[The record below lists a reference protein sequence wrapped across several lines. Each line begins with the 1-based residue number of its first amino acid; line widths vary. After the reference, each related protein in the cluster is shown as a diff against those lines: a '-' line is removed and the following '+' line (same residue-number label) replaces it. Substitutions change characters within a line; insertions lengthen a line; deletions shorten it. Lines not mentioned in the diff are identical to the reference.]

1 MPDIALVSVIL
12 PTYNEAG
19 NIIPLVEA
27 IDRAITLPHEI
38 IVVDDN
44 SPDGTSR
51 LMQEEIDAGRIP
63 GLRLETRMTD
73 RGLTKSIWR
82 GIELARGDTVVW
94 MDCDFSMPPEKIP
107 ELLQKVREGYDIAVG
122 SRFVAGGSAKQG
134 TLGAA
139 NESFIA
145 TVLSRGLNLVL
156 RLAISP
162 KFRDYT
168 SGFIAVRRDVF
179 RQIRLTGDYGEYF
192 MDLMARAMML
202 GYSFVEVPYV
212 NAVRRVGESKTA
224 PNLRVLFRRGIRY
237 LAMILRL
244 WRLKVCRLCGG
255 SIADRNALPS

>member
-1 MPDIALVSVIL
+1 MI
-12 PTYNEAG
+12 
-19 NIIPLVEA
+19 
-27 IDRAITLPHEI
+27 
-38 IVVDDN
+38 
-44 SPDGTSR
+44 
-51 LMQEEIDAGRIP
+51 
-63 GLRLETRMTD
+63 
-73 RGLTKSIWR
+73 
-82 GIELARGDTVVW
+82 
-94 MDCDFSMPPEKIP
+94 
-107 ELLQKVREGYDIAVG
+107 
-122 SRFVAGGSAKQG
+122 
-134 TLGAA
+134 
-139 NESFIA
+139 
-145 TVLSRGLNLVL
+145 LSRALNLVL